1 MLPTITRG
9 FPEKMRES
17 ADRCFALMRAGRLT
31 LHIGK
36 TFTLAQAAD
45 AHRYI
50 KSRESTGKLILV
62 P

>member
-1 MLPTITRG
+1 MIRG
-9 FPEKMRES
+9 FPDKSRES
-17 ADRCFALMRAGRLT
+17 AERCFALMREGRLK

-36 TFTLAQAAD
+36 TFPLAQAPD

-50 KSRESTGKLILV
+50 ESRESTGKLILT